1 MLTTYP
7 TNGPAT
13 RTLSRA
19 IGDPRWVAIQIE
31 AMDARLARLVNGVL
45 GHTPG
50 VITVRAE
57 PDRDGVVI
65 TFDPAVMAPGALA
78 DMVARISAPADRSV
92 SGAVTGMRTGPL
104 TPLDLMEP

>member
-7 TNGPAT
+7 TNGPAA
-13 RTLSRA
+13 RTSSRA

-31 AMDARLARLVNGVL
+31 AMDARLAQLVNGVL

-92 SGAVTGMRTGPL
+92 SVAVTGMRTGPL